1 VFDLSDIWK
10 SNYLLNLGF
19 EVGMLL
25 ALIIG
30 KQMQGGKEFE

>member
-1 VFDLSDIWK
+1 MFDSSDIWK

-19 EVGMLL
+19 EVGTLL

-30 KQMQGGKEFE
+30 KQKQGGKKFE